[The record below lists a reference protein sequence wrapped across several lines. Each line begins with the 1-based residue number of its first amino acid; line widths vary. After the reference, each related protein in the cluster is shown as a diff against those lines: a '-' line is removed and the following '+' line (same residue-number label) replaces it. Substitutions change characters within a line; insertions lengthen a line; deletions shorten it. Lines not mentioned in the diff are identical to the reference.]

1 MKNHFYDLPE
11 DIQLKIFLQA
21 RSALL
26 ALVHIELWVA
36 VRNHTYDPHFRSAG
50 GIEFMEYCKEVDS
63 DDSDDSLQYSECD
76 GDCCGGREA
85 LYRQYF
91 G

>member
-1 MKNHFYDLPE
+1 MKNHLYDLPE

-36 VRNHTYDPHFRSAG
+36 VRYHTYDPQFRSAG
-50 GIEFMEYCKEVDS
+50 GIEFMEYCKEVDA
-63 DDSDDSLQYSECD
+63 DSSQYSECD